1 MENGKSICK
10 KQNKKNY
17 EFHEFF
23 EFNGPLITRTKKI
36 REIRKI
42 RSR

>member
-1 MENGKSICK
+1 MVKAFAKNKI
-10 KQNKKNY
+10 KKNY